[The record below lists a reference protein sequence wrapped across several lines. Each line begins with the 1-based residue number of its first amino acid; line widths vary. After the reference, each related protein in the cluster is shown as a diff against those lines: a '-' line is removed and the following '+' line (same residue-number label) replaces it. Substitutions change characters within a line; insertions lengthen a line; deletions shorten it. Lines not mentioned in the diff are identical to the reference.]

1 MSASE
6 EQDLKRKLGIESWKN
21 LSREKFL
28 TFASELPNMNKEVA
42 LKIIDQF
49 PDFKSLVLDSLGQV
63 EEQAANAL
71 AANWKSQ
78 KKVHKAFAEQRAIL
92 RRELDRTGLTTE
104 DRFSILA
111 MLAESID
118 KEAAKDSEHKAFS
131 YKLVTTV
138 ATIAVGGAAAA
149 FAILGGKSK
158 IGGRE
163 VA

>member
-1 MSASE
+1 
-6 EQDLKRKLGIESWKN
+6 
-21 LSREKFL
+21 
-28 TFASELPNMNKEVA
+28 
-42 LKIIDQF
+42 
-49 PDFKSLVLDSLGQV
+49 
-63 EEQAANAL
+63 
-71 AANWKSQ
+71 
-78 KKVHKAFAEQRAIL
+78 
-92 RRELDRTGLTTE
+92 
-104 DRFSILA
+104 